1 MIKPFASCSRCRQT
15 TARFSREA
23 VSAYAAQPVALL
35 VGPRLLLRA
44 VENRL
49 CERHVRGEP
58 LQELDKFGRE
68 RARLRRIEEEA
79 AFRAT
84 VIE

>member
-35 VGPRLLLRA
+35 VGPRLLLRT
-44 VENRL
+44 VEILQRECDVRL
-49 CERHVRGEP
+49 
-58 LQELDKFGRE
+58 
-68 RARLRRIEEEA
+68 
-79 AFRAT
+79 
-84 VIE
+84 